1 MRMMELRC
9 LTFAIVA
16 IVLCRCHMT
25 RYNDA
30 TNQQRIAAAAAA
42 IAITASYHALPESAK
57 AAQRRAWQAQLRA
70 ATGCT
75 ELTARKHIRAA
86 LGIK

>member
-1 MRMMELRC
+1 MSP
-9 LTFAIVA
+9 
-16 IVLCRCHMT
+16 
-25 RYNDA
+25 YNDA
-30 TNQQRIAAAAAA
+30 SNQQRIAAAAAT
-42 IAITASYHALPESAK
+42 IANAAAYSALHDSAK
-57 AAQRRAWQAQLRA
+57 AAQRRAWQAQLKA

>member
-1 MRMMELRC
+1 MK
-9 LTFAIVA
+9 
-16 IVLCRCHMT
+16 
-25 RYNDA
+25 YNDT
-30 TNQQRIAAAAAA
+30 TNQFRIAATAAA
-42 IAITASYHALPESAK
+42 IANAGAYSALPDSAK

-75 ELTARKHIRAA
+75 EATARKHVRAV

>member
-1 MRMMELRC
+1 
-9 LTFAIVA
+9 
-16 IVLCRCHMT
+16 MT

-30 TNQQRIAAAAAA
+30 TNQFRIAAAAAT
-42 IAITASYHALPESAK
+42 IANAAAYSALPDSAK
-57 AAQRRAWQAQLRA
+57 AAQRRAWQAQLKA

-75 ELTARKHIRAA
+75 ELTARKHTRAA